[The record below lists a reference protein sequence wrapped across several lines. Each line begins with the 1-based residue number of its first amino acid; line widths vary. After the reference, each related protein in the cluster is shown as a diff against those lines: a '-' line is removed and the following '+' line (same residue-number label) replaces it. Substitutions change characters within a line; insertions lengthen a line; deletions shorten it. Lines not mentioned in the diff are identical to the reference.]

1 MKPRFNPLAVLALL
15 AVAAL
20 LTAAVV
26 PSAFVFPTRQ
36 AVQTL
41 TGSRALVSNSSG
53 LLTNSA
59 VTSTELGYVS
69 GVTSAIQTQIDSKP
83 AATNTALLNGTNTF
97 TGTNNFTG
105 AVIITNAASTISG
118 NGAGLTNIS
127 PGNIVSNGTYLA
139 NGTLATNSG
148 AISGGFLTETG
159 TQRAYSLNAASLT
172 NIPAANLTGSIA
184 DGLLST
190 NVPLLNGTN
199 QTWTGTNTFT
209 ASKFYVPNGVIYR
222 HLGST
227 PTNIY
232 ISSVAVGSNL
242 TNNGDWKFGTY
253 IGQIQIPP
261 LLTSNSWILIDQ
273 YHIQTNANTTV
284 AQLYIYGGTNTNFI
298 GSLQLLTTANNVS
311 AGNSGVV
318 VLRNYGS
325 YTQQVQGGSVQT
337 PLIVGGTNFLDSTI
351 TNTLYFSL
359 ATATSHTNGQI
370 SAIQVYEKVTP

>member
-1 MKPRFNPLAVLALL
+1 MKKHSFALGFTAALVALL
-15 AVAAL
+15 AMGAAYVGPW
-20 LTAAVV
+20 A
-26 PSAFVFPTRQ
+26 PSPF
-36 AVQTL
+36 
-41 TGSRALVSNSSG
+41 
-53 LLTNSA
+53 
-59 VTSTELGYVS
+59 
-69 GVTSAIQTQIDSKP
+69 TQRIG
-83 AATNTALLNGTNTF
+83 TNTTATAWRTALSVTNATGTEATLAGNNTF
-97 TGTNNFTG
+97 TGTNTASGPFN
-105 AVIITNAASTISG
+105 ITNAASTISG

-159 TQRAYSLNAASLT
+159 TQRKYSLNAGSLT
-172 NIPAANLTGSIA
+172 NLPAGNLTGSIA

-253 IGQIQIPP
+253 IGQVTIPP
-261 LLTSNSWILIDQ
+261 LLTSNSWIFIDQ
-273 YHIQTNANTTV
+273 YHIQTNANTTD
-284 AQLYIYGGTNTNFI
+284 AKLYIYGGTNTNFI
-298 GSLQLLTTANNVS
+298 GSFQLLTTANNIS
-311 AGNSGVV
+311 AGNNTSL
-318 VLRNYGS
+318 VLRNFGS
-325 YTQQVQGGSVQT
+325 FTQQVQGGSVQT
-337 PLIVGGTNFLDSTI
+337 PLIIGPTNFLDTTI

-359 ATATSHTNGQI
+359 ATSTSHTNPQI